1 MDVRSSL
8 PVSAEYH
15 LNSRTWKPAASK
27 TWRWFDQVGSVM

>member
-1 MDVRSSL
+1 MSRR

-15 LNSRTWKPAASK
+15 LKSRTSKPAASK